1 MKNKIHNFYIQNMH
15 LECLKKL
22 NNSIV
27 NTWLK
32 TQLNVAII
40 HTYITAKNVN
50 KWPVNMGKCS
60 TTLFLRKMQ
69 VKDIM

>member
-1 MKNKIHNFYIQNMH
+1 MY

-27 NTWLK
+27 SIWLK

-40 HTYITAKNVN
+40 YACITAKNVN
-50 KWPVNMGKCS
+50 KWPMSMGKCS

-69 VKDIM
+69 IKDIM

>member
-1 MKNKIHNFYIQNMH
+1 MY

-27 NTWLK
+27 SIWLK

-40 HTYITAKNVN
+40 YACITAKNVN
-50 KWPVNMGKCS
+50 KWPVSMGKCS
-60 TTLFLRKMQ
+60 TILFL
-69 VKDIM
+69 